1 MKRLMRILRAI
12 ARWPVRTWRGEA
24 PDPHDL
30 VDGRPGN
37 GPPDRYTDPETTG
50 FPPSQNGPYV

>member
-1 MKRLMRILRAI
+1 MRILRAI